1 MILITGA
8 SRGLGKAIY
17 DDLKS
22 KGQEVI
28 GLSRKKSSDSNL
40 LECDVSDYDSIKNC
54 SIEVKKRTNKIYA
67 LINAA
72 GMASMNITL
81 ATPHS
86 MTKKIIETN
95 LLGAIYTNQI
105 FGPMLIRNK
114 KGRIINFSTLAVKI
128 GLEGEAVYVASK
140 AGVEAFSRSLA
151 RELSNFNITVNCIA
165 PGPIRT
171 DILRGVSEEKL
182 ENIVKYQVFKK
193 MLSKQDVVDQ
203 VSLLLSEESKY
214 ISGQVISVGGF

>member
-1 MILITGA
+1 
-8 SRGLGKAIY
+8 
-17 DDLKS
+17 
-22 KGQEVI
+22 
-28 GLSRKKSSDSNL
+28 
-40 LECDVSDYDSIKNC
+40 
-54 SIEVKKRTNKIYA
+54 
-67 LINAA
+67 
-72 GMASMNITL
+72 
-81 ATPHS
+81 
-86 MTKKIIETN
+86 
-95 LLGAIYTNQI
+95 
-105 FGPMLIRNK
+105 MLIRNK

>member
-22 KGQEVI
+22 KGEEVI

-40 LECDVSDYDSIKNC
+40 LECDVSDDSIKNC

-165 PGPIRT
+165 PGPIIKRS
-171 DILRGVSEEKL
+171 I
-182 ENIVKYQVFKK
+182 
-193 MLSKQDVVDQ
+193 
-203 VSLLLSEESKY
+203 
-214 ISGQVISVGGF
+214 